1 MKTDAPGAMFTTMEK
16 CTAEHRAI
24 IGMGFAE
31 FPRRLPDR
39 PGVSQRRLSPAA
51 IRLVL
56 CQLRNTSGAVINDHM
71 KSIAITIDEPT
82 LKLLDEVAAASAR
95 PRNRSALVRIAV
107 REFVEREQRRQTE
120 SQESEIIRKHRGRL
134 ARQARALVGAQAK
147 P

>member
-1 MKTDAPGAMFTTMEK
+1 
-16 CTAEHRAI
+16 
-24 IGMGFAE
+24 
-31 FPRRLPDR
+31 
-39 PGVSQRRLSPAA
+39 
-51 IRLVL
+51 
-56 CQLRNTSGAVINDHM
+56 M

-95 PRNRSALVRIAV
+95 PRSRSALVRIAV
-107 REFVEREQRRQTE
+107 REFAEREQRRETE